1 MTPEEEAERNVR
13 NLATAA
19 DGGSTA
25 LDDLTAAARRAD
37 ATFAGSSLL
46 FARNL
51 GDAVSSVSASLGKG
65 VRFFETRFQTLR
77 QLTDYGI
84 NFNYSMEAME
94 TQVNNARLTLGEFA
108 GLVREGNDR
117 FVGLGISVSSG
128 ATNFLNA
135 TATML
140 NATDEFGNRLEN
152 RIARLGYTTDETVE
166 AFLNYQNQL
175 KFSDMG
181 RRRDEATL
189 RRGFLEYTEV
199 LDDLAK
205 LTGKERDKIQETMT
219 DAARDP
225 VMMARDLSLQESVR
239 GTSARI
245 AGQIEAQ
252 FGPAMASVVKDML
265 GPGYLQNENKYA
277 APFDFVRTLEQI
289 YIAQNNDDLTLVNQL
304 SQRLNAE
311 IARLPTS
318 AEFQALGVHDRSPV
332 GQFLR
337 RAVSDMNAAGAGY
350 LNYQRA
356 TQDLIREGNLN
367 PTAMDVERRVQAE
380 LTRQRNLT
388 TPPGPGEPRSGT
400 EAYNAFIDSQIENE
414 RRNQTL
420 RQGALDLAYTKLS
433 GVITGLA
440 TTMGTLNSRLVQD
453 IANVRATVDGLI
465 NGLGFSTTELQTQV
479 QTAARTAASLGDEGF
494 ALSGSLQSLFDRYN
508 SATNETDRQGIL
520 REMGDVLTAIQALQS
535 QTMQIDARNAQIA
548 IDGSNSTINIPG
560 AALPPAT
567 NGGAGSNGSIGTLGA
582 VGRIFKNYG
591 TETMTA
597 LHGLEAV
604 LTPDQLSDIVLRT
617 VDSTLMAANNNLGQS
632 GIDPSIRQVM
642 RSFTTSLSSIDGRLN
657 TIRSNFN
664 DNRSLTNT
672 NELGADAIGE
682 IVATALGR
690 MPSDMRDA
698 FETALSNTIRNPIEQ
713 LVAVNIQNAET
724 SSKIRRGITNMS
736 TDYLR
741 GA

>member
-1 MTPEEEAERNVR
+1 LTPEEEAERKVR
-13 NLATAA
+13 NLATSA
-19 DGGSTA
+19 DEGSTA
-25 LDDLTAAARRAD
+25 LDDLTAAAKRAD
-37 ATFAGSSLL
+37 ATFTGTSIL

-51 GDAVSSVSASLGKG
+51 GDAVSSVSTSLGKG

-94 TQVNNARLTLGEFA
+94 TQVNNARLSMSEFA
-108 GLVREGNDR
+108 SLVKGGNDR

-219 DAARDP
+219 EAARDP

-239 GTSARI
+239 GTSAQI

-265 GPGYLQNENKYA
+265 GPGYLQNENKFA
-277 APFDFVRTLEQI
+277 AGFDFVRTLEQI
-289 YIAQNNDDLTLVNQL
+289 YIAQNNNDRTLVDQL
-304 SQRLNAE
+304 SQKLNAQ
-311 IARLPTS
+311 IAQLPTS
-318 AEFQALGVHDRSPV
+318 AEFQALGVHDRSPL

-356 TQDLIREGNLN
+356 TQDLIREGNVN
-367 PTAMDVERRVQAE
+367 PSAMDVERRVQAE
-380 LTRQRNLT
+380 LTRQRSLPS
-388 TPPGPGEPRSGT
+388 PPGPGEPRSGAEGYT
-400 EAYNAFIDSQIENE
+400 AFIDSQIENE

-420 RQGALDLAYTKLS
+420 RQSALDLAYSKLS
-433 GVITGLA
+433 GVVTGLA
-440 TTMGTLNSRLVQD
+440 TTMNTLNTRLAQD
-453 IANVRATVDGLI
+453 IANVRGTVDGLI
-465 NGLGFSTTELQTQV
+465 AGLSVSTTELESQV
-479 QTAARTAASLGDEGF
+479 TKAARTAASLGDEGF
-494 ALSGSLQSLFDRYN
+494 ALAG
-508 SATNETDRQGIL
+508 T
-520 REMGDVLTAIQALQS
+520 LQS
-535 QTMQIDARNAQIA
+535 QFAQYTSTTNEADRTSQLRGIVDTLDKIAALETQTTRINANQA
-548 IDGSNSTINIPG
+548 QVDINGNNVKINVPG
-560 AALPPAT
+560 AAQPGA
-567 NGGAGSNGSIGTLGA
+567 NGGAGTNGSIGTLGA
-582 VGRIFKNYG
+582 VGRLFKNYG

-604 LTPDQLSDIVLRT
+604 LTPDQLSDVVLRT
-617 VDSTLMAANNNLGQS
+617 VDSTLAAANNNLGQS
-632 GIDPSIRQVM
+632 GVDPSTRQIM
-642 RSFTTSLSSIDGRLN
+642 RSFTTGLTSIDGRLN

-672 NELGADAIGE
+672 NELGAEAIGE
-682 IVATALGR
+682 IVALALGR
-690 MPSDMRDA
+690 MPMDMRDA

>member
-46 FARNL
+46 FSRNL

-94 TQVNNARLTLGEFA
+94 TQINNARLTLSEFA
-108 GLVREGNDR
+108 GLVKEGNDR
-117 FVGLGISVSSG
+117 FVGLGISVSAG
-128 ATNFLNA
+128 TTNFLNA
-135 TATML
+135 TASML

-219 DAARDP
+219 EAARDP
-225 VMMARDLSLQESVR
+225 VMMARDLSLRESVR
-239 GTSARI
+239 GTGAEL
-245 AGQIEAQ
+245 AGVVENR
-252 FGPAMASVVKDML
+252 FGPVMASVVKDIL
-265 GPGYLQNENKYA
+265 GPGYLQGDNIYA
-277 APFDFVRTLEQI
+277 AGFEFTRTLEQI
-289 YIAQNNDDLTLVNQL
+289 RIAQDQGNRTLVDSLSEQL
-304 SQRLNAE
+304 YAQMSE
-311 IARLPTS
+311 LPTS
-318 AEFQALGVHDRSPV
+318 AQFEALGVHERNAMGQWLRS
-332 GQFLR
+332 
-337 RAVSDMNAAGAGY
+337 AVRGMNEEGNASY

-356 TQDLIREGNLN
+356 RQDLIREGNTA
-367 PTAMDVERRVQAE
+367 PTAIDIERRVQAE

-388 TPPGPGEPRSGT
+388 SPPGPEEPRSGS
-400 EAYNAFIDSQIENE
+400 EAYIAFIDSQISNE

-420 RQGALDLAYTKLS
+420 RQEGLDAAYTNLS
-433 GVITGLA
+433 GVIIGLA

-453 IANVRATVDGLI
+453 IANVRATVQGLI

-494 ALSGSLQSLFDRYN
+494 ALSGSLQSLFDQYN

-520 REMGDVLTAIQALQS
+520 REMNDVLSAIAALQA
-535 QTMQIDARNAQIA
+535 QTMRIDATNAQIN
-548 IDGSNSTINIPG
+548 IDGSGMILNIPG
-560 AALPPAT
+560 AALPAAA
-567 NGGAGSNGSIGTLGA
+567 NGAGNNGSIGTLGA

-682 IVATALGR
+682 IVALALGR

-698 FETALSNTIRNPIEQ
+698 FETALSNTIKNPIEQ